1 MNHVGRLFACGRDP
15 HTGREDSSL
24 LDPTL
29 ARIAWRAAEPIHGMI
44 YFAPEAHERYAA
56 LGLDGRVGYFASRS
70 AALGPVPAEPVIAMF
85 FNFNPALVRAALPA
99 AWERAD
105 PAAVLRARLEGAD
118 AALRRALGTALDE
131 SAVVDAAT
139 LARRAAEEACE
150 HLQGRPLFAAHAA
163 LPWPD
168 EPHLVLWHAQTLL
181 REFRGDGH
189 LAALL
194 HAGVDGLEA
203 LVLHAATG
211 VVPIRFLR
219 GSRGWSGEQW
229 ADAVARLRT
238 RGLLSG
244 APDGDADLTLTDAGR
259 DFRQSIE
266 NRTDLLAE
274 PAYRVL
280 GTDGCARLAE
290 LADPLSR
297 AVADAGLL
305 DPSGLLA
312 TMTT

>member
-1 MNHVGRLFACGRDP
+1 
-15 HTGREDSSL
+15 L

-29 ARIAWRAAEPIHGMI
+29 ARVAWRAAEPIHGMI

-56 LGLDGRVGYFASRS
+56 LGLDRRMGYFASRS

-85 FNFNPALVRAALPA
+85 FNFNPALVRAALPV

-105 PAAVLRARLEGAD
+105 PATVLQARLESAD
-118 AALRRALGTALDE
+118 AALRRALGTALGE

-150 HLQGRPLFAAHAA
+150 HLPGRPLFAAHAA

-194 HAGVDGLEA
+194 HAGVDGLDA

-211 VVPIRFLR
+211 LVPTRFLR
-219 GSRGWSGEQW
+219 DSRGWSAEQW
-229 ADAVARLRT
+229 TDAVTRLRT
-238 RGLLSG
+238 RGLLPG
-244 APDGDADLTLTDAGR
+244 APDGDAADLTLSDAGR

-266 NRTDLLAE
+266 THTDLLAE
-274 PAYRVL
+274 PAYRVI
-280 GTDGCARLAE
+280 GADGCARLAE
-290 LADPLSR
+290 LAGPLGR

-305 DPSGLLA
+305 DPRGAL
-312 TMTT
+312 TTTTE

>member
-1 MNHVGRLFACGRDP
+1 
-15 HTGREDSSL
+15 L

-29 ARIAWRAAEPIHGMI
+29 PRAAWRAAEPIHGMI

-56 LGLDGRVGYFASRS
+56 LGLNGRMGYFASRS

-85 FNFNPALVRAALPA
+85 FNFNPVLVRAALPV

-105 PAAVLRARLEGAD
+105 PAAVLRARLESAD
-118 AALRRALGTALDE
+118 AALRRALGTALGD
-131 SAVVDAAT
+131 SAVVDAAA
-139 LARRAAEEACE
+139 LARHAAEEACE
-150 HLQGRPLFAAHAA
+150 HLPGRPLFAAHTA

-189 LAALL
+189 IAALL
-194 HAGVDGLEA
+194 HAGVDGLDS

-211 VVPIRFLR
+211 MVTTGFLR
-219 GSRGWSGEQW
+219 DSRGWSAEQW

-238 RGLLSG
+238 RGLLSD
-244 APDGDADLTLTDAGR
+244 APATDAADLTLSDAGR

-266 NRTDLLAE
+266 DRTDLLAE

-280 GTDGCARLAE
+280 GADGCARLAA
-290 LADPLSR
+290 LAGPLSR

-305 DPSGLLA
+305 DPSGVLA
-312 TMTT
+312 TMTK